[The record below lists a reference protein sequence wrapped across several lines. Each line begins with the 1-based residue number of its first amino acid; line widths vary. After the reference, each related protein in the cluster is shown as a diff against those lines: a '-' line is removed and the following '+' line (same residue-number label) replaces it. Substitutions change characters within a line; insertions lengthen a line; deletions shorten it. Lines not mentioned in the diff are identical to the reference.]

1 MIKLN
6 LDFDANYLLMKDVF
20 ILHKL
25 KTLYG
30 DLETLLINDYN
41 KITTSFPFDA
51 IYFIADSKR
60 NWRKTIYPEYKGK
73 RKKDLDIDW
82 DFVFDTFDKFKEYV
96 NNKPNCNLYQ
106 IDPFEGDD
114 LIAHIVTES
123 NKNGSSNIII
133 SNDSDLQQLLEYNVN
148 KDYINMIYNYK
159 FNDEKIYV
167 PENYK
172 IFLQH
177 IEDTTDG
184 DIFNLNNDIEF
195 LNYFDTITN
204 RAKIIQINKEESYF
218 KKIVA
223 GDKGDNI
230 LSVVK
235 FNENIRGI
243 AEDGANNVYKLYKQK
258 YPEYINFDSD
268 DFINNL
274 SEILAIYRKNTEPDF
289 KYKVIT
295 KIIESRKLTRLDG
308 KYLPINYKNILYN
321 NIKIK

>member
-133 SNDSDLQQLLEYNVN
+133 SNDSDLQQLLEYNIN

-167 PENYK
+167 PDNYK

-177 IEDTTDG
+177 IEDNTDG